1 MLQNTKCT
9 WEYIFGLN
17 EYASKFMWHLKSS
30 HSSADKD
37 PSHVRCVTLCIHH
50 QGLRPQV
57 SCWSDTPW
65 RWRKYAP
72 LKCQELFTSWYSA
85 TTQRTLILKVNW
97 QQPVKVS
104 SAINHVVLPLLF
116 LHVSDTIQ
124 ITSCRMH
131 LIFSQMMFMETVLI
145 GTQVIQIMNSLPHS
159 VLIRRDK
166 VPLNSI
172 PWNVL
177 EAVPF
182 DCNYL

>member
-37 PSHVRCVTLCIHH
+37 PSHVKCVTLCIHH

-85 TTQRTLILKVNW
+85 TTQKTLILKVNL
-97 QQPVKVS
+97 QQPVSQLCYKQCRFTSFVS
-104 SAINHVVLPLLF
+104 CQRHNADN
-116 LHVSDTIQ
+116 
-124 ITSCRMH
+124 
-131 LIFSQMMFMETVLI
+131 FM
-145 GTQVIQIMNSLPHS
+145 QNAPHFQS
-159 VLIRRDK
+159 NDVYG
-166 VPLNSI
+166 NSI
-172 PWNVL
+172 NCYSSVT
-177 EAVPF
+177 
-182 DCNYL
+182 NYE